1 ILDGTSPP
9 VVTIAGA
16 NTGLGGGFANEGA
29 PVTFTVSLDKVSTA
43 STTIEVLVSSK
54 AGNTAT
60 EGADYANGTYTVVI
74 PAGQTTGSFTVA
86 TVDDA
91 VLEGN
96 ESFSAE
102 IISATNTVG
111 TITVNA
117 TPATGT
123 IIDNDTPTVTV
134 TGTNTGAGGGFA
146 TEGAPVTF
154 TVSLDKVST
163 VATTIDVLVS
173 SNPGNT
179 ATAGADYANGTYTVT
194 IPAGQTSG
202 SFTVA
207 TVDDAVIE
215 GSETFSAEIVSA
227 RNAVGTIFVNA
238 APATG
243 TIIDNDFNTPP
254 VADPVLTAV
263 DPTPSGLASGLGNV
277 VFFKALNVGGGLDGD
292 INVFETNPAD
302 LGGQDAQTPESGLIF
317 TLTSL
322 PNYGSV
328 YIDYAN
334 NSPTGGDWIKVT
346 AANIATQTFTTADKI
361 YWVATSA
368 DPVPGGGTG
377 ATHTIGGIGANQA
390 AWEQFGVE
398 ISALKLNGSAGTLV
412 FDADGAGVAGG
423 IASAAGQINYDI
435 ATKTTEKFVVDFGHA
450 VKSAAITVTHL
461 IPDESGGEVGVVTA
475 MLNGVEVGSWT
486 FSRTGSPGS
495 GADITFSV
503 GTVNGVP
510 GQGAFTIPGNITY
523 DKLVFS
529 AKQYVTQGSG
539 TDSSDYYLAKITY
552 TDATTPPES
561 VTFNYQVTDADG
573 SSSAA
578 VPVIIMTEHPDGATG
593 TVGTTTSVAEDGQ
606 ATQHIAAPGSL
617 PAAQPA
623 TVSFQNAFTAG
634 DNEAITGVTVANI
647 PTGAAV
653 MIGGAPVTNGT
664 PLTAAQLAAWIGG
677 TAMTVMPPANSDTDF
692 SLKLTMNLTDPDS
705 GHTGTVTG
713 DINIVVDA
721 IADKPT
727 SVSATPNPTVSIT
740 SSSKS
745 DDDDDDDHTTP
756 PANDG
761 SIVVG
766 GTNFGL
772 KLSATFGDHLDGS
785 EKHFFL
791 VKVPDASWAPS
802 GSTVVN
808 NPDGV
813 PAGTYVKIN
822 ADSLINHTTG
832 QANVDITLKAPGSS
846 TASYQAVSF
855 PVHAVAEEVDETTPK
870 TGELAGNNISVTS
883 TVVDVDIATG
893 NKILIGNSYTNTLSG
908 GSGHDVLIGAGGNDI
923 LTGGGGNDVFV
934 FRSTSEGI
942 DTITDYKNNAGEKD
956 VLNIADILE
965 GTGAAQNNIANFVKV
980 NASNG
985 SVTVDPTG
993 HGGGTQ
999 IAKLN
1004 GISAGN
1010 EVKLIVDH
1018 LGTEVTVTII

>member
-1 ILDGTSPP
+1 MTFAVSLDKPSTVDTVVTINVNGQPGDTATPGADYAAATYTVTIPAGQTTAQFTVNTAADALVEGTETFTAIVTGATNTAGTVNVNATPATGTILDGTSPP
-9 VVTIAGA
+9 TVTISGA
-16 NTGLGGGFANEGA
+16 NTGAGGGAAIEGA
-29 PVTFTVSLDKVSTA
+29 PVTFNVSLDKASTVA
-43 STTIEVLVSSK
+43 TTIEVLVSSK
-54 AGNTAT
+54 PGNTAT
-60 EGADYANGTYTVVI
+60 AGADYANGTYTVVI

-86 TVDDA
+86 TVNDT
-91 VLEGN
+91 LIEGN
-96 ESFSAE
+96 
-102 IISATNTVG
+102 
-111 TITVNA
+111 
-117 TPATGT
+117 
-123 IIDNDTPTVTV
+123 
-134 TGTNTGAGGGFA
+134 
-146 TEGAPVTF
+146 
-154 TVSLDKVST
+154 
-163 VATTIDVLVS
+163 
-173 SNPGNT
+173 
-179 ATAGADYANGTYTVT
+179 
-194 IPAGQTSG
+194 
-202 SFTVA
+202 
-207 TVDDAVIE
+207 
-215 GSETFSAEIVSA
+215 ETFSAQIVSA
-227 RNAVGTIFVNA
+227 SNTVGTIFVNA
-238 APATG
+238 TAATG

-254 VADPVLTAV
+254 VADPVLTAI
-263 DPTPSGLASGLGNV
+263 DPTPAGLASRLGNV
-277 VFFKALNVGGGLDGD
+277 VFFKALDVGGGLDGD
-292 INVFETNPAD
+292 INVFEPNPAD
-302 LGGQDAQTPESGLIF
+302 LGGQDAQTPESGLVF

-334 NSPTGGDWIKVT
+334 NSPTGGDWVKVT
-346 AANIATQTFTTADKI
+346 SANIASQTFTTADKI

-368 DPVPGGGTG
+368 DPIPGGGTG
-377 ATHTIGGIGANQA
+377 VTHTIGGIGANQA
-390 AWEQFGVE
+390 AWEQFGVK
-398 ISALKLNGSAGTLV
+398 ISAVKLNGTAGTLV

-423 IASAAGQINYDI
+423 VAGSAGQINYDI

-461 IPDESGGEVGVVTA
+461 IPDEGGGEVGVVTA
-475 MLNGVEVGSWT
+475 MLNGVQVGSWT
-486 FSRTGSPGS
+486 FSRTGSPSS
-495 GADITFSV
+495 GADITFNV
-503 GTVNGVP
+503 GTVNGIP
-510 GQGAFTIPGNITY
+510 GQGTFSLPGDVTY

-529 AKQYVTQGSG
+529 AKQYVSQGSG

-552 TDATTPPES
+552 TDAVTPPES
-561 VTFNYQVTDADG
+561 VTFNYKVTDADG
-573 SSSAA
+573 SDSPA
-578 VPVIIMTEHPDGATG
+578 VPVIIKTEHPDGASG
-593 TVGTTTSVAEDGQ
+593 TVGTTTTVAEDGQ
-606 ATQHIAAPGSL
+606 ATQHLVAPGSL

-634 DNEAITGVTVANI
+634 DNEAVTGVTVGGI
-647 PTGAAV
+647 PSGATV
-653 MIGGAPVTNGT
+653 MIGGVTVTNGT
-664 PLTAAQLAAWIGG
+664 PLSAAQLAAWIGG
-677 TAMTVMPPANSDTDF
+677 TALTVIPPANSDTDF

-705 GHTGTVTG
+705 GRTGTVTG
-713 DINIVVDA
+713 NINVVVDA

-745 DDDDDDDHTTP
+745 DDDDDHTKP

-772 KLSATFGDHLDGS
+772 KLSATFGDYLDGS

-791 VKVPDASWAPS
+791 VKVPDASWAS
-802 GSTVVN
+802 TGSTVVN

-813 PAGTYVKIN
+813 PAGIYVKIN
-822 ADSLINHTTG
+822 ADGLINPTTG
-832 QANVDITLKAPGSS
+832 VANVDVTLKAPGSS
-846 TASYQAVSF
+846 TAGYQAVSF
-855 PVHAVAEEVDETTPK
+855 PVHAVAQEVNETTPK
-870 TGELAGNNISVTS
+870 TGELASNNISVTN

-942 DTITDYKNNAGEKD
+942 DTITDYKNNSGEKD

-980 NASNG
+980 NAGNG